1 MDYYYIET
9 KDFQFIFT
17 HHYKH
22 ADGTPINGVPRAYYS
37 FENYVE
43 VNRKPTVE
51 ELNTITAVVTWATKR
66 KLTTDVTEAELT
78 TITKIT

>member
-17 HHYKH
+17 HHYKY

-51 ELNTITAVVTWATKR
+51 ELNTITAVVTCG
-66 KLTTDVTEAELT
+66 KLATDVTEAELT